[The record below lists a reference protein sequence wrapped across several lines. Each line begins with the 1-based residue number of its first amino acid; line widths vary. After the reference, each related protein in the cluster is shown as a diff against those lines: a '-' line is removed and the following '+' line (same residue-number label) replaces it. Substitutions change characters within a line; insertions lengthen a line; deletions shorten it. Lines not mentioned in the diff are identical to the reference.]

1 MSEEKT
7 KTYRKKRKKNPEKK
21 TDVQT
26 PAPEQAVTESKKTK
40 KSPAKTSLSS
50 VETENV
56 TVAKTVAGEKK
67 KKDSVLVRLVRNAR
81 KKREKK
87 KQAKAALKA
96 EVEAV
101 KERARKIKKAKKA
114 AEEAVIERAK
124 KIKNVQK
131 AEAEA
136 IKERAKK
143 IKKAK
148 TAAQKQ
154 EKENNSAKDK
164 AGTKPK
170 NKNVVQKAD
179 GKSGNK
185 TDIQTF
191 DVKTVKKKTEK
202 NVAQKS
208 GNDKTQ
214 CNGNNKKES
223 SAVPPSPPPTPE
235 KKVKKQIIL
244 NCEELENR
252 SALLCDGRL
261 EEYELERPS
270 NEIVAGS
277 IYLGRIT
284 RLEPSLEAAFVDIGA
299 EKNAFLHYRDMLP
312 ASYDIMEDVR
322 KAESENTDDPNE
334 KNGKLLSKFAGKI
347 RSLIGKADKTQ
358 RLKEIEEKLHSGKIK
373 IEDIPKVFP
382 CGSELLVQVTKGPIG
397 TKGARV
403 TTNITIPGRYL
414 VLLPYSKHI
423 GLSSKI
429 EDNKERSRL
438 RRILAELDIPDNMG
452 MICRTVGEGR
462 KEIFFRHDL
471 DMLLEVWHNVETA
484 LIQPKAPAL
493 VYAEPTML
501 ERTVRDLL
509 TDDIDEIII
518 DDPQRHAEMKANV
531 EKFVGDDFQTKLVLY
546 NRPEPV
552 FDYYKVT
559 KQVAEVFNRIVNLP
573 SGGYLC
579 IDETEALIAI
589 DINSGKSKNGKE
601 APEMILSTNLE
612 AAEEI
617 ARQMRLRNIGGQ
629 VVIDF
634 IDMAH
639 QRDRDTVFK
648 AMERFLR
655 NDKARTKVL
664 PISRFGLMELTRQRE
679 NESVKDTVY
688 DLCPYCNGSG
698 HVKSA
703 ISMSVEI
710 QRALKEILKR
720 KRRNKDFAV
729 RVIMHPSIMARLKN
743 NDADLLRELQNAY
756 GKDLQFRADPT
767 VHIED
772 FRLVDP
778 ETGLPVE

>member
-1 MSEEKT
+1 MRLFR
-7 KTYRKKRKKNPEKK
+7 RKKRKDAPEETNPEPLSETPVENEKPVRTRKK
-21 TDVQT
+21 KETAAAVAEGAA
-26 PAPEQAVTESKKTK
+26 PAAVAKK
-40 KSPAKTSLSS
+40 KSEP
-50 VETENV
+50 
-56 TVAKTVAGEKK
+56 
-67 KKDSVLVRLVRNAR
+67 
-81 KKREKK
+81 
-87 KQAKAALKA
+87 AKAAA
-96 EVEAV
+96 APETV
-101 KERARKIKKAKKA
+101 KEKESVIKKLKKKVKTAVRVRKVRKAGTARK
-114 AEEAVIERAK
+114 AEEAEK
-124 KIKNVQK
+124 QQK
-131 AEAEA
+131 AEEKQTVKKTARKP
-136 IKERAKK
+136 KEKK
-143 IKKAK
+143 IEPTPVPPPAPVAAASQEAPKQKVKKAEK
-148 TAAQKQ
+148 QPAPQQQNQQQNQQQKPQVQKQ
-154 EKENNSAKDK
+154 EKK
-164 AGTKPK
+164 
-170 NKNVVQKAD
+170 
-179 GKSGNK
+179 
-185 TDIQTF
+185 
-191 DVKTVKKKTEK
+191 
-202 NVAQKS
+202 AQKP
-208 GNDKTQ
+208 Q
-214 CNGNNKKES
+214 AEKKQPEKQKKQT
-223 SAVPPSPPPTPE
+223 APPVPAAPPPPPE

-261 EEYELERPS
+261 EEYELERPA
-270 NEIVAGS
+270 NEIFAGS

-312 ASYDIMEDVR
+312 ASYDILEDVR
-322 KAESENTDDPNE
+322 KAENSEPE
-334 KNGKLLSKFAGKI
+334 EAAQGKSGKLLSKFAGKI
-347 RSLIGKADKTQ
+347 RSIIGKADKGR

-373 IEDIPKVFP
+373 VEDIPKVFP

-397 TKGARV
+397 TKGARL

-438 RRILAELDIPDNMG
+438 RRILTDLDIPDNMG
-452 MICRTVGEGR
+452 MICRTVGEG
-462 KEIFFRHDL
+462 KKDVFFQRDL
-471 DMLLEVWHNVETA
+471 DMLLEVWHNVEMA

-509 TDDIDEIII
+509 TDDIDEIVV
-518 DDPQRHAEMKANV
+518 DDPVRYSEMKANV

-552 FDYYKVT
+552 FDHYKIT
-559 KQVAEVFNRIVNLP
+559 KQVAEIFNRIVNLP

-589 DINSGKSKNGKE
+589 DINSGKSKSGKE
-601 APEMILSTNLE
+601 APEMILATNLE

-634 IDMAH
+634 IDMSH
-639 QRDRDTVFK
+639 QRDRDTVFR
-648 AMERFLR
+648 AMERHLR

-679 NESVKDTVY
+679 HESVKDTVY

-710 QRALKEILKR
+710 QRSLKEILKR

-743 NDADLLRELQNAY
+743 NDADLLRELQNVY

-772 FRLVDP
+772 FKLVDP

>member
-1 MSEEKT
+1 MKLFR
-7 KTYRKKRKKNPEKK
+7 RKKRKDAPEENPEPLAETVAVKK
-21 TDVQT
+21 PV
-26 PAPEQAVTESKKTK
+26 KTK
-40 KSPAKTSLSS
+40 KKKEPAAEAEGKSSSS
-50 VETENV
+50 VAKKKSEP
-56 TVAKTVAGEKK
+56 AKTVAAPEMVKEKESVIKKLKK
-67 KKDSVLVRLVRNAR
+67 KVKTAVRAR
-81 KKREKK
+81 KVRKART
-87 KQAKAALKA
+87 AKKA
-96 EVEAV
+96 EEAV
-101 KERARKIKKAKKA
+101 KE
-114 AEEAVIERAK
+114 E
-124 KIKNVQK
+124 K
-131 AEAEA
+131 AE
-136 IKERAKK
+136 
-143 IKKAK
+143 K
-148 TAAQKQ
+148 T
-154 EKENNSAKDK
+154 E
-164 AGTKPK
+164 
-170 NKNVVQKAD
+170 
-179 GKSGNK
+179 
-185 TDIQTF
+185 
-191 DVKTVKKKTEK
+191 EK
-202 NVAQKS
+202 NVGKKPVRKPKEKKVEPTPVVSQPVPAAAPQNAPKQKVKKAEKQPAPQPQSQAEPKAQ
-208 GNDKTQ
+208 GQ
-214 CNGNNKKES
+214 KKAEPK
-223 SAVPPSPPPTPE
+223 APKQQPAKKQGEKQKKQQAAPPAAPAAPPPPPE
-235 KKVKKQIIL
+235 KKVKKQIVL

-261 EEYELERPS
+261 EEYELERPA
-270 NEIVAGS
+270 NEIFAGS

-312 ASYDIMEDVR
+312 ATYDILEDVR
-322 KAESENTDDPNE
+322 KAENDEPEEAAKDKT
-334 KNGKLLSKFAGKI
+334 GKLLSKFAGKI
-347 RSLIGKADKTQ
+347 RSLIGKADKGR
-358 RLKEIEEKLHSGKIK
+358 RLKEIEEKLHNGKIK
-373 IEDIPKVFP
+373 VEDIPKVFP

-397 TKGARV
+397 TKGARL

-438 RRILAELDIPDNMG
+438 RRILTDLDIPDNMG
-452 MICRTVGEGR
+452 MICRTVGEG
-462 KEIFFRHDL
+462 KKDVFFQRDL
-471 DMLLEVWHNVETA
+471 DMLLEVWHNVEMA

-509 TDDIDEIII
+509 TDDIDEIVV
-518 DDPQRHAEMKANV
+518 DDPVRYSEMKANV

-552 FDYYKVT
+552 FDHYKIT
-559 KQVAEVFNRIVNLP
+559 KQVAEIFNRIVNLP

-589 DINSGKSKNGKE
+589 DINSGKSKSGKE
-601 APEMILSTNLE
+601 APEMILATNLE

-634 IDMAH
+634 IDMSH
-639 QRDRDTVFK
+639 QRDRDTVFR
-648 AMERFLR
+648 AMERHLR

-679 NESVKDTVY
+679 HESVKDTVY

-710 QRALKEILKR
+710 QRSLKEILKR

-743 NDADLLRELQNAY
+743 NDADLLRELQNVY

-772 FRLVDP
+772 FKLVDP

>member
-1 MSEEKT
+1 MRLFR
-7 KTYRKKRKKNPEKK
+7 RKKRKDAPEDNPEPLAEKTPVEKPVKTKKKKETAAAATAEDASSAAVAKKKSEPAKSAAVPEVEKEKESTGKKQKKKEKPAVKAEKAEKPEEKKAEKKSVRKPKEKKVEPVTVQQPAPEAAPVPQDAPKQKVKKAEKQPVPEKK
-21 TDVQT
+21 AQNQ
-26 PAPEQAVTESKKTK
+26 PKPEKKAPKPQAEKKQPEKPK
-40 KSPAKTSLSS
+40 KQ
-50 VETENV
+50 
-56 TVAKTVAGEKK
+56 GEKQV
-67 KKDSVLVRLVRNAR
+67 SVA
-81 KKREKK
+81 
-87 KQAKAALKA
+87 
-96 EVEAV
+96 
-101 KERARKIKKAKKA
+101 
-114 AEEAVIERAK
+114 
-124 KIKNVQK
+124 
-131 AEAEA
+131 
-136 IKERAKK
+136 
-143 IKKAK
+143 
-148 TAAQKQ
+148 
-154 EKENNSAKDK
+154 
-164 AGTKPK
+164 
-170 NKNVVQKAD
+170 
-179 GKSGNK
+179 
-185 TDIQTF
+185 
-191 DVKTVKKKTEK
+191 
-202 NVAQKS
+202 
-208 GNDKTQ
+208 
-214 CNGNNKKES
+214 
-223 SAVPPSPPPTPE
+223 PPPPPE

-261 EEYELERPS
+261 EEYELERPA
-270 NEIVAGS
+270 NEIFAGS

-312 ASYDIMEDVR
+312 ASYDILEDVR
-322 KAESENTDDPNE
+322 KAESGEPE
-334 KNGKLLSKFAGKI
+334 EQKKGKAGKLLSKFAGKI
-347 RSLIGKADKTQ
+347 RSIIGKADKGR

-373 IEDIPKVFP
+373 VEDIPKVFP

-397 TKGARV
+397 TKGARL

-438 RRILAELDIPDNMG
+438 RRILTDLDIPDNMG
-452 MICRTVGEGR
+452 VICRTVGEGK
-462 KEIFFRHDL
+462 KEEYFQRDL
-471 DMLLEVWHNVETA
+471 DMLLEVWHNVEMA

-509 TDDIDEIII
+509 TDDIDEIVV
-518 DDPQRHAEMKANV
+518 DDPARYSEMKANV

-552 FDYYKVT
+552 FDHYKIT
-559 KQVAEVFNRIVNLP
+559 KQVAEIFNRIVNLP

-589 DINSGKSKNGKE
+589 DINSGKSKSGKE
-601 APEMILSTNLE
+601 APEMILATNLE

-634 IDMAH
+634 IDMTH
-639 QRDRDTVFK
+639 QRDRDTVFR
-648 AMERFLR
+648 AMERHLR

-679 NESVKDTVY
+679 HESVKDTVY

-710 QRALKEILKR
+710 QRSLKEILKR

-743 NDADLLRELQNAY
+743 NDADLLRELQNVY

-767 VHIED
+767 IHIED
-772 FRLVDP
+772 FKLVDP

>member
-1 MSEEKT
+1 MKLFR
-7 KTYRKKRKKNPEKK
+7 RKKRKDAPEETNPEPLAETVAAEKPVKTRKKKEPAAETAGKSSSAVAKKKSEAAESAVPEKK
-21 TDVQT
+21 KEKESVLKKLKKKVKTAVKVRKVRKARTAKKAEEAKQTEEKPIEKKPVRKQKAKKVEPAPVSPSASAPAPAAPQNVPKQKVKKAEKQSQPQSQPEKKAQVQKPEKKAQVQQQKQQQKQPEKQKKQT
-26 PAPEQAVTESKKTK
+26 PAPV
-40 KSPAKTSLSS
+40 PA
-50 VETENV
+50 
-56 TVAKTVAGEKK
+56 A
-67 KKDSVLVRLVRNAR
+67 
-81 KKREKK
+81 
-87 KQAKAALKA
+87 
-96 EVEAV
+96 
-101 KERARKIKKAKKA
+101 
-114 AEEAVIERAK
+114 
-124 KIKNVQK
+124 
-131 AEAEA
+131 
-136 IKERAKK
+136 
-143 IKKAK
+143 
-148 TAAQKQ
+148 
-154 EKENNSAKDK
+154 
-164 AGTKPK
+164 
-170 NKNVVQKAD
+170 
-179 GKSGNK
+179 
-185 TDIQTF
+185 
-191 DVKTVKKKTEK
+191 
-202 NVAQKS
+202 
-208 GNDKTQ
+208 
-214 CNGNNKKES
+214 
-223 SAVPPSPPPTPE
+223 PPPPPE
-235 KKVKKQIIL
+235 KKVKKQIVL

-261 EEYELERPS
+261 EEYELERPA
-270 NEIVAGS
+270 NEIFAGS

-312 ASYDIMEDVR
+312 ATYDILEDVR
-322 KAESENTDDPNE
+322 KAESNE
-334 KNGKLLSKFAGKI
+334 PEEASKDKSGKLLSKFAGKI
-347 RSLIGKADKTQ
+347 RSLIGKADKGR

-373 IEDIPKVFP
+373 VEDIPKVFP

-397 TKGARV
+397 TKGARL

-438 RRILAELDIPDNMG
+438 RRILANLDIPDNMG
-452 MICRTVGEGR
+452 MICRTVGEG
-462 KEIFFRHDL
+462 KKDVFFQRDL
-471 DMLLEVWHNVETA
+471 DMLLEVWHNVEMA

-509 TDDIDEIII
+509 TDDIDEIVV
-518 DDPQRHAEMKANV
+518 DDPVRYSEMKANV

-552 FDYYKVT
+552 FDHYKIT
-559 KQVAEVFNRIVNLP
+559 KQVAEIFNRIVNLP

-589 DINSGKSKNGKE
+589 DINSGKSKSGKE
-601 APEMILSTNLE
+601 APEMILATNLE

-634 IDMAH
+634 IDMTH
-639 QRDRDTVFK
+639 QRDRDTVFR
-648 AMERFLR
+648 AMERHLR

-679 NESVKDTVY
+679 HESVKDTVY

-710 QRALKEILKR
+710 QRSLKEILKR

-743 NDADLLRELQNAY
+743 NDADLLRELQNVY

-772 FRLVDP
+772 FKLVDP